1 VFDAALFIDT
11 RDANQFDAS
20 TIPGATH
27 IESREVPGRLD
38 EIPDSGMVILFCN
51 TGSLSAQAVFAAR
64 LMGHENVLVLQT
76 GLQGWQQNAAYKP
89 E

>member
-1 VFDAALFIDT
+1 
-11 RDANQFDAS
+11 
-20 TIPGATH
+20 
-27 IESREVPGRLD
+27 
-38 EIPDSGMVILFCN
+38 MVILFCN

-76 GLQGWQQNAAYKP
+76 GLQGWQQDAAYKP